1 MTSVRIACVV
11 ETRLIA
17 SVQLIA
23 SVAKIVGYHHHG
35 MVLKNISFL
44 FAFSQNEHTFMTAH
58 FGSNCANE
66 RETTLAPTAE
76 KSGDIFN
83 KRVLPTLFFVLC
95 RDCRKITIN
104 FQHIRDTHTTRT
116 NKDFAYH
123 SEKHYDCKPK

>member
-35 MVLKNISFL
+35 MVLKNMSFL
-44 FAFSQNEHTFMTAH
+44 FAFSQNEHTFITAQL
-58 FGSNCANE
+58 GSNCAKE

-76 KSGDIFN
+76 KSGDIIN
-83 KRVLPTLFFVLC
+83 KRVLPTLVSWFV
-95 RDCRKITIN
+95 
-104 FQHIRDTHTTRT
+104 
-116 NKDFAYH
+116 
-123 SEKHYDCKPK
+123 EM

>member
-1 MTSVRIACVV
+1 MHAPSLRFVRGVV

-58 FGSNCANE
+58 LGSDCANE
-66 RETTLAPTAE
+66 RNTTLAPTAE
-76 KSGDIFN
+76 KSGDIIN
-83 KRVLPTLFFVLC
+83 KRVLPTLVSWFV
-95 RDCRKITIN
+95 
-104 FQHIRDTHTTRT
+104 
-116 NKDFAYH
+116 
-123 SEKHYDCKPK
+123 EM